1 MYRVEFFESLTAYEI
16 RDPLEQAC
24 ESVARAIGLYAR
36 FEQPQQV
43 AFASPAYRA
52 KGWPAKRERV
62 GNGKHKAWFVF
73 FQTEP
78 PQTSRPTVESAITLR
93 SLVDPAKKQYGGF
106 DYGVYGETKPRYS
119 YVDLLAPS
127 EAGMWRPADP
137 SEEFLNAIH
146 EAVEATFD
154 TGQERLF

>member
-16 RDPLEQAC
+16 RDPLALAC
-24 ESVARAIGLYAR
+24 ESVARAIGIYAR

-43 AFASPAYRA
+43 AFTSPVYGPNGRQ
-52 KGWPAKRERV
+52 AKRERI
-62 GNGKHKAWFVF
+62 GNGNHKAWLVY

-78 PQTSRPTVESAITLR
+78 PQTSRPTVESAIALR

-106 DYGVYGETKPRYS
+106 DYGVYGETSPRYS
-119 YVDLLAPS
+119 YVDLLTPS

-146 EAVEATFD
+146 EAVEAAFD